1 MSRPSKACRFESDH
15 WYHLIKGINIFMKF
29 NQHVILKH
37 KHGITAQWMSDD
49 WTQMSIATYQ
59 QIEIKATK
67 SNPDPDASN
76 EEVIIKKWALA
87 NCSGPWT
94 GLSEDGKELTV
105 IPGHEEARN
114 KIAGEASLLLTL
126 FGAYIGGKKPFE
138 NLWTGATIGFEDFWP
153 EDSVG

>member
-1 MSRPSKACRFESDH
+1 MSLKKKLKNNQLTIGSWIMMNDPMSVEIMALAGFEWLVVDIEHTSIDLESTKNLIRTIQANDMKALVRVSK
-15 WYHLIKGINIFMKF
+15 
-29 NQHVILKH
+29 
-37 KHGITAQWMSDD
+37 
-49 WTQMSIATYQ
+49 
-59 QIEIKATK
+59 
-67 SNPDPDASN
+67 N